1 MPFSSKTKPK
11 KNYHLVKNPVFFRT
25 GEKISAWSQSALS
38 DRLFLLFL
46 FGWLAPIILGLV
58 YGLLIYGQLPEEI
71 PLFYSRSWGTDQ
83 LANRIYIFLPAAG
96 AFLLGTFNFGIA
108 VSRHAT
114 DKTFSYL
121 LTGTASLVSVLATIT
136 TINIINLIK

>member
-1 MPFSSKTKPK
+1 MPFSRKIKLKRDNPLT
-11 KNYHLVKNPVFFRT
+11 KNPVFFRT

-46 FGWLAPIILGLV
+46 FGWLTPITLGLA
-58 YGLLIYGQLPEEI
+58 YSLLIYSQLPEEI
-71 PLFYSRSWGTDQ
+71 PLFYSRPWGTDQ
-83 LANRIYIFLPAAG
+83 LASRVYIFLPTAG
-96 AFLLGTFNFGIA
+96 TFLLGIFNFGIA
-108 VSRHAT
+108 ISRHAT

-121 LTGTASLVSVLATIT
+121 LTGTASLVSVLAAIT